1 MSGYALI
8 KDGVV
13 VNAVVWNGEGDLFS
27 EYETYEIQEGDQV
40 GPGFTA
46 EKDKKGNWIF
56 TAPVIV
62 LTDAEKA
69 EINLR
74 TAQAEY
80 DLASAQIT
88 ALNQRI
94 EDEDYSDD
102 YTEEAVAASKAAWT
116 NYRKALRAYISSG
129 DGTKS
134 LPKKQN

>member
-1 MSGYALI
+1 MFGYALI

-27 EYETYEIQEGDQV
+27 EYETYEIKEGDQV

-62 LTDAEKA
+62 LTDAQKA

-88 ALNQRI
+88 SINQRI
-94 EDEDYSDD
+94 EDEDYSED
-102 YTEEAVAASKAAWT
+102 YTEASITSSKVAWT
-116 NYRKALRAYISSG
+116 NYRKALRSYIVKG
-129 DGTKS
+129 DGAAE
-134 LPKKQN
+134 LPKI

>member
-27 EYETYEIQEGDQV
+27 EYETYEIKDGDQV

-56 TAPVIV
+56 TAPVII

-74 TAQAEY
+74 AAQSEY

-88 ALNQRI
+88 ELNQRI
-94 EDEDYSDD
+94 EDEDYNSD
-102 YTEEAVAASKAAWT
+102 YSEAAVTSSKVAWT
-116 NYRKALRAYISSG
+116 NYRKALRSYLLKE
-129 DGTKS
+129 DGAAE
-134 LPKKQN
+134 LPKI